1 MSILYEFCHHPVIVV
16 VDWSIA
22 LQSLSSFALF
32 DMFEHCNLRLID
44 CTAPT
49 VHPRCIWIFF
59 ASIKFLLQKK
69 TPNLYL
75 LFCYI

>member
-32 DMFEHCNLRLID
+32 DMFEHCNLR
-44 CTAPT
+44 
-49 VHPRCIWIFF
+49 V
-59 ASIKFLLQKK
+59 
-69 TPNLYL
+69 
-75 LFCYI
+75 